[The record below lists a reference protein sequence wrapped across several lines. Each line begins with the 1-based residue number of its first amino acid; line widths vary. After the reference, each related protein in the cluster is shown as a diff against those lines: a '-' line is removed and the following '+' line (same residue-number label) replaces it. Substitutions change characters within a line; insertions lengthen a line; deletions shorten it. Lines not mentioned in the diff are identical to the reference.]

1 MSQTAVPKNAHV
13 EERLRSNVIAWF
25 TTVRADGRPHSIP
38 VWFLWDGS
46 TVLVFSKPNNQ
57 KLRNIQHNPNVLLAL
72 DDTDEGGDII
82 VLEGKAELVDPQE
95 INVTLSAYEQKY
107 GSHIKDLGWTPANM
121 AAEYSQPIRITPTRF
136 VFG

>member
-13 EERLRSNVIAWF
+13 EERLRSNTIVWL
-25 TTVRADGRPHSIP
+25 TSVRPDGRPHSIP
-38 VWFLWDGS
+38 VWFLWEGS

-72 DDTDEGGDII
+72 DDTHGGGDTI
-82 VLEGKAELVDPQE
+82 VLEGKAEVIDRQE
-95 INVTLSAYEQKY
+95 VSALLPAYEQKY
-107 GSHIKDLGWTPANM
+107 RSIIKSYGWTFESM
-121 AAEYSQPIRITPTRF
+121 AAEYSETIRITPTRF